1 VAFAPYAPTGRYG
14 IYDAVGNAPTYG
26 FNIAPLVPRWAATWM
41 QPGYLASLPRSNTM
55 PSFSFGTPLN
65 GSSGG
70 LGQLSAFPSSQAGTD
85 WGNVAAQ
92 GLNLLGGWAQQR
104 AIERQQKRQLK
115 AMRIATGQVGGPV
128 VGFNPYMTGQVG
140 GPVVGFN
147 PYMSTNPNLG
157 AAPTATGGQAYA
169 AGSPFTPTTIGGG
182 LSLTAGI
189 GSEAPIV
196 PSLPGWPGAYATQPD
211 PAAGEPGGWVPGIFE
226 QIARGALGYEQ
237 GGNVATPVTTSAV
250 ACRRPGPPRLVG
262 AVDNAS
268 GKAFFYRYVGAPILF
283 RGDLATL
290 KTVKKAVSRF
300 GGLAGCRGGRFR
312 RRR

>member
-26 FNIAPLVPRWAATWM
+26 FNIAPLVPRWAAT
-41 QPGYLASLPRSNTM
+41 
-55 PSFSFGTPLN
+55 FGTPLN

-115 AMRIATGQVGGPV
+115 AMRIA
-128 VGFNPYMTGQVG
+128 TGQVG